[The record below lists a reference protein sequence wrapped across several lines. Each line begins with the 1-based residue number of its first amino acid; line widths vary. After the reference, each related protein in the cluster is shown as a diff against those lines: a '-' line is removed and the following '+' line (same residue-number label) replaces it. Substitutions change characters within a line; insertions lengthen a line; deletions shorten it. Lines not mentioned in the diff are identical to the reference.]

1 MIKDASE
8 LLQQFMAAERRV
20 VDGIPMDHMPTLG
33 SAYEA
38 IVKEGI
44 NQKFVI
50 PNGIGLTVV
59 SGFVSVGG
67 TMLKQQLD
75 CMLVDGEGTRYGR
88 TEQFIYPIEQVLCI
102 LEVKKTLGK
111 GDLLDAM
118 DHLGAIKRAAS
129 DFLGTL
135 IEEGRLTADLS
146 ALRIHYS
153 QISGL
158 VAPASVAEINRMEP
172 EQGILFH
179 SLLVDHLAPA
189 MVILG
194 FDGYRTEEGLR
205 EAFISILESR
215 VGAGGGFGIPS
226 LPSLVLASEFS
237 LVKANGMPYIC
248 KWPDSDWMAVA
259 SVRSNPARMLL
270 EIIWTKIG
278 LHYGIAMPWNDGLD
292 MENLY
297 PLLTASPHVQEDAA
311 GWRYELFERKE
322 KTLRV
327 RPDVI
332 WRPAVMSATAMTT
345 LNLLMFRGGFVRSDD
360 EDLNGYLQGKHG
372 QTLEVVLA
380 ELIGT
385 GYFMREGRFVRPI
398 HPATMML
405 KLDDGTGYMAHDREK
420 FDAWCT
426 ANDLPPPCM
435 TLIFVEHHE

>member
-20 VDGIPMDHMPTLG
+20 VEDIPMGHMPTLG
-33 SAYEA
+33 AAYEA
-38 IVKEGI
+38 IIKEGI
-44 NQKFVI
+44 NQQFAI
-50 PNGIGLTVV
+50 PKGIGLKVV
-59 SGFVSVGG
+59 AGFISVGE
-67 TMLKQQLD
+67 TMLEPQLD
-75 CMLVDGEGTRYGR
+75 CMLVDGDGIRYGL
-88 TEQFIYPIEQVLCI
+88 TDQYIYPIEQVLCI
-102 LEVKKTLGK
+102 VEVKKTLRK

-135 IEEGRLTADLS
+135 IEEDRLTADLS

-158 VAPASVAEINRMEP
+158 VAPASVAEINRMQP
-172 EQGILFH
+172 KQGILFH

-194 FDGYRTEEGLR
+194 FDGHRTEEGLR

-248 KWPDSDWMAVA
+248 KWSNNDWMAVA
-259 SVRSNPARMLL
+259 SVRNNPARMLL

-292 MENLY
+292 MESLY
-297 PLLTASPHVQEDAA
+297 PLLTASPHVQDDAA

-322 KTLRV
+322 KTLRA
-327 RPDVI
+327 RPAVT
-332 WRPAVMSATAMTT
+332 WRPAEVSVAAMTT
-345 LNLLMFRGGFVRSDD
+345 LNLLMMRGGFVREDD
-360 EDLNGYLQGKHG
+360 VGLSEYLLGNHG
-372 QTLEVVLA
+372 QTLEAVLA

-385 GYFMREGRFVRPI
+385 GYFMRERGCVRPI
-398 HPATMML
+398 HQATMML
-405 KLDDGTGYMAHDREK
+405 EHDDETGHIAHDREK
-420 FDAWCT
+420 FDAWC
-426 ANDLPPPCM
+426 AVNNLPPHYIA
-435 TLIFVEHHE
+435 LIYLEGHE